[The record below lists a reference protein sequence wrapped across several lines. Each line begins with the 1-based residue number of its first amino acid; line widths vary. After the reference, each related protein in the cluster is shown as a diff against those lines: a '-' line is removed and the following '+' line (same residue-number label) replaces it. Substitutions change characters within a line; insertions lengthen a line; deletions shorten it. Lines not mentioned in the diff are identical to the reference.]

1 MWPAYIKAHQHL
13 FEEGDVTSGKLTG
26 NVDGLLLFETT
37 APMKDM
43 VNTVMGKV
51 LAVSAKN

>member
-1 MWPAYIKAHQHL
+1 MWPAYINAHQHL
-13 FEEGDVTSGKLTG
+13 FEEGDVTTGKLNG
-26 NVDGLLLFETT
+26 KVDGLLLFETT
-37 APMKDM
+37 DPMKDM

>member
-1 MWPAYIKAHQHL
+1 MWPAYINAHQHL
-13 FEEGDVTSGKLTG
+13 FEEGDVTAGKLNG
-26 NVDGLLLFETT
+26 KGDGLLLFETT
-37 APMKDM
+37 DPMKDM